1 MPRQFKNARLIKH
14 LKVADAIKLLGV
26 SQPTLSAWEGERK
39 SPSIEKLEL
48 MADIYETSTDY
59 LLGRIRIYKNVPSNP
74 ISLSCLPVLH
84 EQPLW
89 SPEYGWMLVNS
100 IEKHLVRSD
109 GKTIP
114 FSTAGNLY
122 TTPPIFSVPQTLP
135 EAPLTRTQMLA
146 NEEMW
151 VEPISPD
158 SNLRDELRGWYHR
171 KDRYVE
177 NEYGNRFYLDTY
189 EAKWLGFDKE
199 QTSTDKNEDAETSP
213 SF

>member
-59 LLGRIRIYKNVPSNP
+59 LLGRIRIHKNVPSNP

-100 IEKHLVRSD
+100 IEKHLCPVRRKNNSIFHCRQPLYD
-109 GKTIP
+109 PTHFFRTRNATRSTI
-114 FSTAGNLY
+114 
-122 TTPPIFSVPQTLP
+122 
-135 EAPLTRTQMLA
+135 
-146 NEEMW
+146 
-151 VEPISPD
+151 
-158 SNLRDELRGWYHR
+158 
-171 KDRYVE
+171 
-177 NEYGNRFYLDTY
+177 DT
-189 EAKWLGFDKE
+189 D
-199 QTSTDKNEDAETSP
+199 TDACE
-213 SF
+213 

>member
-100 IEKHLVRSD
+100 IEKQFHFPLQATFIRPH
-109 GKTIP
+109 P
-114 FSTAGNLY
+114 FFPY
-122 TTPPIFSVPQTLP
+122 QK
-135 EAPLTRTQMLA
+135 RCQK
-146 NEEMW
+146 
-151 VEPISPD
+151 
-158 SNLRDELRGWYHR
+158 HH
-171 KDRYVE
+171 
-177 NEYGNRFYLDTY
+177 
-189 EAKWLGFDKE
+189 
-199 QTSTDKNEDAETSP
+199 
-213 SF
+213 

>member
-1 MPRQFKNARLIKH
+1 
-14 LKVADAIKLLGV
+14 
-26 SQPTLSAWEGERK
+26 
-39 SPSIEKLEL
+39 
-48 MADIYETSTDY
+48 
-59 LLGRIRIYKNVPSNP
+59 
-74 ISLSCLPVLH
+74 
-84 EQPLW
+84 
-89 SPEYGWMLVNS
+89 
-100 IEKHLVRSD
+100 
-109 GKTIP
+109 
-114 FSTAGNLY
+114 
-122 TTPPIFSVPQTLP
+122 
-135 EAPLTRTQMLA
+135 MLA

-158 SNLRDELRGWYHR
+158 SNLRDELRGWYRR